1 MELIKKLL
9 AHLPYRA
16 SFYDKDLKLIYSNN
30 RSDGSFFSD
39 DEEEKELPQ
48 WVWTS
53 LEQAPEQALHFQ
65 IPTESFDRILF
76 QSYQAIS
83 DDSGELIG
91 VVTFIQDLKPVL
103 ASYLNESG
111 QAIVGW
117 SDVTSGPSIT
127 NPIFDD

>member
-1 MELIKKLL
+1 MKNVKDLL
-9 AHLPYRA
+9 AHIPYRA

-30 RSDGSFFSD
+30 RSDGSFFSEP
-39 DEEEKELPQ
+39 EENELPQ

-53 LEQAPEQALHFQ
+53 LEQSPEQALHFQ

-76 QSYQAIS
+76 QTYQAVK
-83 DDSGELIG
+83 DDSGELLG
-91 VVTFIQDLKPVL
+91 VITFIQDLKPVL

-117 SDVTSGPSIT
+117 SDVTSGPSST